1 MTKKE
6 IVEKIELLVRHKNAI
21 DEKYNKLYDV
31 FGENEIMDASW
42 EVYEDLM
49 NLIELGVGDSD
60 NAIGFFIFDCD
71 CGKQKPLVA
80 LHYPKFKT
88 AKDVAKY
95 IKSKT

>member
-6 IVEKIELLVRHKNAI
+6 IVEQIELLVRHKNAI
-21 DEKYNKLYDV
+21 DEKYNKLYEV

-42 EVYEDLM
+42 GVYEDLL
-49 NLIELGVGDSD
+49 NFIEVQAGDTD
-60 NAIGFFIFDCD
+60 NAIGFFIFDCN
-71 CGKQKPLVA
+71 CGKQKPHVK

-95 IKSKT
+95 IKGK